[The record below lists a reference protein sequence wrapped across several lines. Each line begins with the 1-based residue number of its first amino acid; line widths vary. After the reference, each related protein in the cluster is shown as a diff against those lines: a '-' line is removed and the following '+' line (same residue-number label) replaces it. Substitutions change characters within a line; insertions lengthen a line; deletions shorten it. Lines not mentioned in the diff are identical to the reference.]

1 MSNENTIKYLNSFV
15 NRAENVQELLHMYI
29 NSTESR
35 AGAIFVQQGC
45 SNKHIC
51 IEHVSLDHLDA
62 KVSFEP
68 IGPVDHIIIS
78 NKSYG
83 YIAPYI
89 ITSILTIPITVC
101 NDYVGAVCLVNRV
114 TEYKEEMVNE
124 MSPYISI
131 AQLVLNKQKII
142 NDHKSSCK
150 LKTNVGKDLFLANM
164 SHEIRTP
171 LNGVIGYNQLLM
183 QTPLTPTQKGYLNSM
198 NQCSIQLMQ
207 IINDVLDF
215 SKLSSGKMGVNTE
228 CFSPQEV
235 IESVRGAM
243 GQRINEKKQKTKFIV
258 GDEVPEFIIMDKQKL
273 VQILVNFVSNAHKF
287 TDIGGH
293 IELSF
298 HIVNE
303 GFIQVAVKD
312 NGLGI
317 SEQDQCK
324 LFLAF
329 EQIQESVCKIG
340 TGTGLGLAIC
350 DKLVNLLGGNI
361 DVKSTL
367 GLGSTFVIN
376 TRYKPYE
383 EYEKVMKR
391 DAKLLKG
398 KVVLVVDDNTD
409 NRILLSELLFEWE
422 MIPIVCASALEAL
435 RMVLA
440 NRYTFSLGLIDIC
453 MPGTTGSEL
462 AKQIKEDRP
471 FFPLIALSSIDSFI
485 TSAEF
490 EHTLDKPINRVQ
502 LFNAVHRILSKRH
515 TPSAFIGDD
524 DCSKSNTSSPS
535 SKFNKNSKI
544 LVVEDILYNRTLLEN
559 MMQLL
564 KYKNVDSA
572 ENGKIGFEM
581 IQLSHKSGEPYD
593 IILLDLRMPVMDG
606 YEVIEA
612 IKKKGWELP
621 KIVVVTASVMDED
634 RSKCKKLGIQ
644 YFITKPIELGQLKN
658 VMLHVT
664 ELL

>member
-1 MSNENTIKYLNSFV
+1 MSNNNTIKYLNSFV
-15 NRAENVQELLHMYI
+15 NRAENVQELLTMYMDA
-29 NSTESR
+29 TESR

-51 IEHVSLDHLDA
+51 IEHISLDHPES

-68 IGPVDHIIIS
+68 IGPIDHIVIS
-78 NKSYG
+78 KKSYG
-83 YIAPYI
+83 YIAPYD
-89 ITSILTIPITVC
+89 ITNILTIPITVH
-101 NDYVGAVCLVNRV
+101 NSSVGAVCLVNRI

-131 AQLVLNKQKII
+131 TQLILNKQKNI
-142 NDHKSSCK
+142 NDYKSSCK
-150 LKTNVGKDLFLANM
+150 LQTNVSKDLFFANM

-183 QTPLTPTQKGYLNSM
+183 QTELTSTQKGYLISM

-215 SKLSSGKMGVNTE
+215 SKLSSGKMSVNTE

-243 GQRINEKKQKTKFIV
+243 GQRINEKKQKARFIV

-273 VQILVNFVSNAHKF
+273 VQILVNLVSNAHKF

-298 HIVNE
+298 HIVDD
-303 GFIQVAVKD
+303 GFVQIAVKD

-317 SEQDQCK
+317 SEQDQSK
-324 LFLAF
+324 LFSAF
-329 EQIQESVCKIG
+329 EQIQASVCK

-361 DVKSTL
+361 NIKSSL
-367 GLGSTFVIN
+367 GLGSTFVVKV
-376 TRYKPYE
+376 RYKPYE

-398 KVVLVVDDNTD
+398 KIVLVVDDNTD
-409 NRILLSELLFEWE
+409 NRILLTELLFEWE
-422 MIPIVCASALEAL
+422 MKPIVCASALEAL

-440 NRYTFSLGLIDIC
+440 NRYKFSIGLIDIC

-462 AKQIKEDRP
+462 AKQIKEKRP

-490 EHTLDKPINRVQ
+490 EHKLDKPINRVQ
-502 LFNAVHRILSKRH
+502 LFNSIHRLLSKRH
-515 TPSAFIGDD
+515 TPSAFIGDG
-524 DCSKSNTSSPS
+524 DCSGSDTSSPS
-535 SKFNKNSKI
+535 SKFDKNSKI
-544 LVVEDILYNRTLLEN
+544 IVVEDILYNRTLLEN
-559 MMQLL
+559 MLQLL
-564 KYKNVDSA
+564 KYKHIDSV
-572 ENGKIGFEM
+572 ENGKIAFEM
-581 IQLSHKSGEPYD
+581 LQESLENGEPYD
-593 IILLDLRMPVMDG
+593 IILLDLRMPIMDG

-612 IKKKGWELP
+612 IKKKNWKLP
-621 KIVVVTASVMDED
+621 KIVVITASVMEED
-634 RSKCKKLGIQ
+634 RNKCKELGIQ
-644 YFITKPIELGQLKN
+644 YFINKPIELGQLKN